1 MYLCFFSLCL
11 LCDDEEEDEDEG
23 KQLNTLAVC
32 GRGLQLLTL
41 SAPEHLPLVISEL
54 SLALGPSEA
63 PAGIL
68 CLFDF
73 KFAHFTVGLFCVVG
87 LSECY
92 RPNRK

>member
-11 LCDDEEEDEDEG
+11 LCADDDEDEDEG
-23 KQLNTLAVC
+23 KQLNTLTVC

-41 SAPEHLPLVISEL
+41 SAPELLPLVISEL

-68 CLFDF
+68 FDF
-73 KFAHFTVGLFCVVG
+73 KFALFTLGLFCVVG